1 MEIKL
6 RERTRETVV
15 HYFTH
20 TQTKEIR
27 RFLPQKARTVEE
39 ALVDYEKTLLP
50 GAGSFG
56 RSIYFNGSHVGD
68 IWCYGIQK
76 EDPNAMVSYC
86 VFDKVARGK
95 GVATEALGL
104 FLLEIKKRFDIRT
117 VGAFTF
123 ADNTA
128 STGVL
133 RKNGFALVET
143 FTENGRESAYFQ
155 L

>member
-95 GVATEALGL
+95 GVATYGKRKGIRL
-104 FLLEIKKRFDIRT
+104 FSAVNT
-117 VGAFTF
+117 VRKQFICRPCVCVMLH
-123 ADNTA
+123 NTLNCIHLKF
-128 STGVL
+128 V
-133 RKNGFALVET
+133 
-143 FTENGRESAYFQ
+143 
-155 L
+155 